1 MKKENIKKICL
12 SAVMAALYMG
22 LDFLAVSISAPFGG
36 SMKLSISG
44 LPIII
49 ISSFFGPLWG
59 AATGFVGAFL
69 GQLITYGFGAT
80 TLIWVLPAVARG
92 LVFGLL
98 FKAFKKSLKP
108 YILCIET
115 VISALVVT
123 AVNSIVM
130 YIDSVVYAYTSVIL
144 GVALIN
150 RIIAAVIT
158 SIIFALILPPILKVL
173 KKIIKI

>member
-59 AATGFVGAFL
+59 ATTGFVGAFL

-80 TLIWVLPAVARG
+80 TLLWVLPAVARG

>member
-1 MKKENIKKICL
+1 
-12 SAVMAALYMG
+12 MG